1 MTKIKTF
8 ILGALA
14 GTLFGAIFLGAISH
28 LLIIGLA
35 VVGAG
40 ALALA
45 RRRGLPPGPAGNALK
60 RLR

>member
-8 ILGALA
+8 ALGALL
-14 GTLFGAIFLGAISH
+14 GTLLGATFLGAISH

-40 ALALA
+40 ALVLA
-45 RRRGLPPGPAGNALK
+45 RRRGLPPGSGGKALK
-60 RLR
+60 RLH